1 MVDQHMKTLVPHS
14 CFKALKDEE
23 QERDRLIILLKEFH
37 SEYDF
42 LEEGCLQ
49 RTKKR
54 ERVEYIFRDADEIR
68 EKKRIR
74 YKRCACTHEPAYF
87 LSCSPALASMCH
99 YKCTDICVPAYV
111 YQHTLRA
118 GTDGPDIRA
127 MAYFVF

>member
-1 MVDQHMKTLVPHS
+1 MAFPVEMRRKTRVVKTEIELTAWLEVIEQRGYSMVDQHMKTLVPHS

-23 QERDRLIILLKEFH
+23 QEKDRLIILLKEFH

-49 RTKKR
+49 RTEKR

-74 YKRCACTHEPAYF
+74 VNQ
-87 LSCSPALASMCH
+87 
-99 YKCTDICVPAYV
+99 TDDV
-111 YQHTLRA
+111 
-118 GTDGPDIRA
+118 DDIL
-127 MAYFVF
+127 